1 MNSQRE
7 KQMNIVHKAILYPCW
22 QEETP
27 DRFRRRVD
35 KFREEVIA
43 RGKPTNWVD
52 ASLQLGVSV

>member
-1 MNSQRE
+1 
-7 KQMNIVHKAILYPCW
+7 MNIVHKAILYPCW

-43 RGKPTNWVD
+43 RGKPTHWVD
-52 ASLQLGVSV
+52 ASLRLGVSV